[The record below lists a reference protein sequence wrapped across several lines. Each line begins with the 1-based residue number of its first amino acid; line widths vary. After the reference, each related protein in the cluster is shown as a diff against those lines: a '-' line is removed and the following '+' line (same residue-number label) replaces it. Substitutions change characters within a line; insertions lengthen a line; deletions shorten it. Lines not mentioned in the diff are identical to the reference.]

1 MNDETKETAAE
12 VIETNEQPETT
23 DAKADD
29 KPKTKLEKAREAVGN
44 LKEAMEKDA
53 AAKGWD
59 VAKADD
65 FQDTPPPPKVR
76 LLRRSRIGD
85 AITAERIARKHF
97 GAGKDD
103 YEPTTQ
109 EIAIAK
115 FSLLAT
121 FNGKHWPIPDI
132 EALGE
137 DFFTHVFVRFAKFL
151 GL

>member
-12 VIETNEQPETT
+12 VIETNEQPEAT
-23 DAKADD
+23 DAER
-29 KPKTKLEKAREAVGN
+29 PKTKLEKAREAVGD
-44 LKEAMEKDA
+44 LSKALEKDA

-59 VAKADD
+59 IAEDD
-65 FQDTPPPPKVR
+65 EFQETSAPPKVR

-97 GAGKDD
+97 GGGKDD
-103 YEPTTQ
+103 YEPTVQ
-109 EIAIAK
+109 EISIAK
-115 FSLLAT
+115 FSLIAK
-121 FNGKHWPIPDI
+121 FNGEHWPIPDI

-137 DFFTHVFVRFAKFL
+137 DFFTHVFVRFAKYL